1 MASITWTGVFALLIA
16 ELVIT
21 FILVVPFPRR
31 IRNFIARSFI
41 FRFRLGG
48 ETVSKALLFLAFA
61 LMLALVESYFSVQ
74 RLMEKLTAL
83 EEQDIVAGSVAHGH
97 GHYHDKQK
105 LYRAERNMYL
115 AGFALTLLFVIG
127 RLLQLMQESVQLE
140 DELEFVRKPLHAT
153 PHAAAKGDA
162 TTTVGTEGVE
172 MTETKKKPNEKKK
185 D

>member
-1 MASITWTGVFALLIA
+1 MASITWTGVFALLVV
-16 ELVIT
+16 ELFIT
-21 FILVVPFPRR
+21 FILVVPVPRR
-31 IRNFIARSFI
+31 IRNFIARNFI
-41 FRFRLGG
+41 FRFQLGG
-48 ETVSKALLFLAFA
+48 EAVSKTLLFLAFA

-74 RLMEKLTAL
+74 RMMEKLTTL
-83 EEQDIVAGSVAHGH
+83 DEQDAVAGALAHGVHHH

-140 DELEFVRKPLHAT
+140 DELELVRKPLRMPTAPT
-153 PHAAAKGDA
+153 QDAKR
-162 TTTVGTEGVE
+162 TEIE
-172 MTETKKKPNEKKK
+172 EKKPKEKKK